1 MRVLSLQT
9 DRSFKFFYS
18 SPGFGGCNGSGGR
31 AGGGGGVVIDGEVP
45 YDMNDKGHPE
55 DPNNPGFANCGDKWA
70 RNGEGFGAGGFGYG
84 NTALPGAVLFE
95 IETVVQGYRAPV
107 VDAPTVNMICSN
119 TPW

>member
-1 MRVLSLQT
+1 MLHRQT
-9 DRSFKFFYS
+9 DYTFKFFCS

-45 YDMNDKGHPE
+45 YDPNNKGHPE
-55 DPNNPGFANCGDKWA
+55 NPDTPGLADCRDKWA

-95 IETVVQGYRAPV
+95 IETVVQRYGAPV
-107 VDAPTVNMICSN
+107 GEAPSVNMICSN